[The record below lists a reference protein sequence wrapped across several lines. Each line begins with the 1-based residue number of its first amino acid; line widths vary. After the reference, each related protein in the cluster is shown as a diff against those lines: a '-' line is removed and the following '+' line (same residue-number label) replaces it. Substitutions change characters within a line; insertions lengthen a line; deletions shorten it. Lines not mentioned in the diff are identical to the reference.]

1 MRVWILRLRRYA
13 PPLRMTPEA
22 SLHECAVDG
31 LDGLLGIGFVNTGN
45 DVDLRRTLVDD
56 ADVHLV
62 VGESGEELC
71 SHTDLVRHAVTDS
84 RDEGDAREHLDT
96 VRAHLLRDV
105 FENHVLHGV
114 ESLAIHHDAHGVDSA
129 RAQFVG
135 EAFAFE
141 HGEHAAAETD
151 FLVHHGLFD
160 VDHREALTAGDTRN
174 RELCFFRSGADDGA
188 RVLRAVRVADVDRNL
203 LRAARGD
210 GFVVEHACAGVGEFA
225 DFAVAHVFDGQRIF
239 HNARVSHEHA
249 RDVGPVLVL
258 GGIDTVGED
267 CARNVGT
274 ATAEGL
280 DFATEVCTVE
290 ARQHVKLVFVRQG
303 LRDIFVGLRRNAVL
317 VVEGDQREC
326 VDEVCAQVL
335 GHEACAQ
342 EFATAYQEVGAHGFG
357 LVLELVFEAVE
368 VFGQFVFETQVL
380 ADFVVAL
387 TDQVPRGRKVEALG
401 GEVVGAVEE
410 VGKLCFLRIA
420 LAGCGND
427 DDLAVL
433 VGFNDGLDLLEL
445 AGIGDRAAAEL
456 TYDSLTHFF
465 LSGHQTSRLR
475 AQSLSSRPSCPSL
488 PIWPATWFLCL
499 CLRRHFTAARGQM

>member
-1 MRVWILRLRRYA
+1 MTFAKALRQA
-13 PPLRMTPEA
+13 QGPL
-22 SLHECAVDG
+22 LHKRAVDG
-31 LDGLLGIGFVNTGN
+31 LDGLLGIGFVNTGD

-62 VGESGEELC
+62 LGESGEELRG
-71 SHTDLVRHAVTDS
+71 HTDLVRHAVTDS
-84 RDEGDAREHLDT
+84 RNEGDAREHLDT
-96 VRAHLLRDV
+96 VGAHLLRDV
-105 FENHVLHGV
+105 FEDHVLHGV
-114 ESLAIHHDAHGVDSA
+114 EGLAIHHDAHGVDGA

-160 VDHREALTAGDTRN
+160 VDHREALAAGDTRN

-188 RVLRAVRVADVDRNL
+188 RVFGAVRVADVDRNL
-203 LRAARGD
+203 LRAARSD
-210 GFVVEHACAGVGEFA
+210 RFVVEHRSAGVGEFT

-239 HNARVSHEHA
+239 DDARVSHEHA
-249 RDVGPVLVL
+249 RDVGPVFVL
-258 GGIDTVGED
+258 GGIDAVGKD
-267 CARNVGT
+267 CARDVGT

-290 ARQHVKLVFVRQG
+290 ARQHVELVLVGER
-303 LRDIFVGLRRNAVL
+303 LRDVFVGLRDNAVL
-317 VVEGDQREC
+317 VVEGNQREG

-342 EFATAYQEVGAHGFG
+342 EFATAYQEVRAHGFG
-357 LVLELVFEAVE
+357 LVLQLVFEAVE
-368 VFGQFVFETQVL
+368 VFGQLVFETEVL
-380 ADFVVAL
+380 ADFVIAL
-387 TDQVPRGRKVEALG
+387 TDQVPRGREVEALG

-410 VGKLCFLRIA
+410 VGKLRLFGIA
-420 LAGCGND
+420 LAGGGND

-456 TYDSLTHFF
+456 AYDSLTHFF

-475 AQSLSSRPSCPSL
+475 AQPLSSRSSCPSL
-488 PIWPATWFLCL
+488 PIWPATWFICL
-499 CLRRHFTAARGQM
+499 CLRRHFTAARGQI